1 MCISSLSLH
10 GLSRGCVSKVDGC
23 MVQVPIW
30 VLPASAGV
38 WGMTLAA
45 TPFALVQLV
54 VGCGFCWLS
63 LGSVLIGPIVHRLSL
78 FIPGL
83 CSVEGG

>member
-1 MCISSLSLH
+1 MCTSSLLLY
-10 GLSRGCVSKVDGC
+10 GLSRGCVSKVEGC

-38 WGMTLAA
+38 WGVTLAA

-54 VGCGFCWLS
+54 VGCPKLVGRLYM
-63 LGSVLIGPIVHRLSL
+63 LPKLIG
-78 FIPGL
+78 
-83 CSVEGG
+83 